1 MTQAE
6 LEAAAAQRFTNVT
19 KARLVLEILAM
30 YVRVRRLLRRG
41 DLPDVVA
48 ELSAGGWPGEAVAL
62 DGPAAS
68 TYGAH
73 LGRATMRTL
82 ALLPTDSRCLVRS
95 LVLIGLLSRRGI
107 PASLVIGV
115 RAGPTFGAHAWVEH
129 GHRPLLPA
137 GGDEY
142 ERLTALSGD
151 GSPA

>member
-48 ELSAGGWPGEAVAL
+48 ELTADRRPGETL
-62 DGPAAS
+62 DGSPAS

-95 LVLIGLLSRRGI
+95 LVLIGLLTRRGI
-107 PASLVIGV
+107 PTSLVIGV

-129 GHRPLLPA
+129 GQRPLLPA

-151 GSPA
+151 GSPV

>member
-19 KARLVLEILAM
+19 KARLVFEILAV

-48 ELSAGGWPGEAVAL
+48 ELTADGRPGEAVAL

-68 TYGAH
+68 TYGAR

-95 LVLIGLLSRRGI
+95 LVLIGLLARRGI
-107 PASLVIGV
+107 PTALVIGV